1 MGLEEIGKGRFGENY
16 ALAKLRR
23 YLQKLKNN
31 QMLRVLLH
39 HNSTISENLIL
50 KNLLKVWFLWRADQD
65 LNLEPT
71 D

>member
-1 MGLEEIGKGRFGENY
+1 VGLEEIGKGCFGENY
-16 ALAKLRR
+16 ALVKLRR

-50 KNLLKVWFLWRADQD
+50 KNLLKA
-65 LNLEPT
+65 
-71 D
+71 